1 MVDQLSDKLG
11 INSFF
16 LAGNSMGGYISWNFA
31 AAHPE
36 KVKRLILVD
45 AAGYPFKPPM
55 MLELF
60 QTPVLKDSVQYLTP
74 RFVVTHT
81 LNEVYGDSSKVT
93 DDLIDRYHQLM
104 LREGNR
110 KAVVD
115 VFASIAHVDSSKIKQ
130 LKVPTLIQWGDADV
144 WIPLEN
150 AKKFAGDI
158 EDSKTI
164 VYSGVGHIP
173 MEEVP
178 EQSANDAKD
187 FLLSLIEEPQVIKPL
202 PVTPV
207 VL

>member
-1 MVDQLSDKLG
+1 
-11 INSFF
+11 
-16 LAGNSMGGYISWNFA
+16 
-31 AAHPE
+31 
-36 KVKRLILVD
+36 
-45 AAGYPFKPPM
+45 M

-60 QTPVLKDSVQYLTP
+60 QTPVLKDSVQYFTP

-81 LNEVYGDSSKVT
+81 LKEVYGDSSKVT
-93 DDLIDRYHQLM
+93 ADLIDRYHQLM

-115 VFASIAHVDSSKIKQ
+115 VFASIAHVDSSKIKN

-150 AKKFAGDI
+150 AQKFAGDI